1 MRLAALVLAALVL
14 AALCVASPLANSD
27 AVSEWNKLACTWVA
41 DAKLGTPP
49 AVRVLAIAHTAV
61 YEAVNGITRKYPA
74 QPRIQAATDA
84 SVDAAVAA
92 ANRATLASLLPAQS
106 QAIEGAYNTALA
118 AIPDGPAEA
127 SGVAAGNAAAA
138 AVLAERATDGAT
150 AQENYRPAT
159 AAGVYVP
166 TTVPAVPQWPA
177 RKPWLMTS
185 GSEFRPGPPS
195 ALTSETWTR
204 DFAEVKAIGAN
215 TGSTRTQ
222 EQTDIALFWEATLPS
237 IYHGVL
243 RSVADQQGRDITRNA
258 RLFAAAT
265 QAMDDAIIAVFDA
278 KYHYNFWRP
287 ITAIRNADIDGNDA
301 TERAPS
307 WTPLIDTP
315 MHPEYP
321 CAHCIISGTLGTVIV
336 AETGK
341 EKLPKLVTSS
351 YMVKDSERGWV
362 TTEEFSQEVANA
374 RIYDGVHYRNSTEV
388 GTAMGRKVGELAA
401 KKHFATP

>member
-1 MRLAALVLAALVL
+1 MRLAALVL
-14 AALCVASPLANSD
+14 AALCVASPLANAD
-27 AVSEWNKLACTWVA
+27 AVSDWNQLACTWVA

-61 YEAVNGITRKYPA
+61 YVAVNGITRKYPVL
-74 QPRIQAATDA
+74 PNIQAAADA

-92 ANRATLASLLPAQS
+92 ANHATLTSLLPTQS
-106 QAIEGAYNTALA
+106 AAIESAYTSALA
-118 AIPDGPAEA
+118 AIADGPAKA
-127 SGVAAGNAAAA
+127 SGIDAGKAAAA

-150 AQENYRPAT
+150 AQESYRPAT

-185 GSEFRPGPPS
+185 GSEFRPGPPP
-195 ALTSETWTR
+195 AFTSETWTR
-204 DFAEVKAIGAN
+204 DFAEVKAIGAK

-222 EQTDIALFWEATLPS
+222 EQTDMALFWEATLPS
-237 IYHGVL
+237 IYHGLL
-243 RSVADQQGRDITRNA
+243 RSVADQPGRNITRNA

-351 YMVKDSERGWV
+351 YMIKDSERTWV
-362 TTEEFSQEVANA
+362 TTDEFIQEVSNA

>member
-1 MRLAALVLAALVL
+1 MRLATLVL
-14 AALCVASPLANSD
+14 AALCVASPLANAD
-27 AVSEWNKLACTWVA
+27 AVSDWNKLACTWVA

-49 AVRVLAIAHTAV
+49 AVRALAIAHTAV
-61 YEAVNGITRKYPA
+61 YEGVNGITRKYPA
-74 QPRIQAATDA
+74 QPRIQAAADA
-84 SVDAAVAA
+84 SIDAAVAA
-92 ANRATLASLLPAQS
+92 ANRATLTNLLPS
-106 QAIEGAYNTALA
+106 QTAAIESAYNTALA
-118 AIPDGPAEA
+118 AIPDGPGKA
-127 SGVAAGNAAAA
+127 SGIAAGEAAAA

-150 AQENYRPAT
+150 AQENYRPVT

-185 GSEFRPGPPS
+185 GSEFRPGPPPVL
-195 ALTSETWTR
+195 ASEIWTR
-204 DFAEVKAIGAN
+204 DFAEVKAIGAK

-222 EQTDIALFWEATLPS
+222 AQTDIALFWEATLPS
-237 IYHGVL
+237 IYHGIL
-243 RSVADQQGRDITRNA
+243 RSVADQPGREITRNA

-287 ITAIRNADIDGNDA
+287 ITAIRNADIDGNDS
-301 TERAPS
+301 TERNSS

-321 CAHCIISGTLGTVIV
+321 CAHCIISGALGTVIQADV
-336 AETGK
+336 GK
-341 EKLPKLVTSS
+341 GEMPKLVTTS
-351 YMVKDSERGWV
+351 YLVKGSERSWP
-362 TTEEFSQEVANA
+362 TTEAFIKEVAEG

>member
-1 MRLAALVLAALVL
+1 MKFTALALS
-14 AALCVASPLANSD
+14 ALCVASPLANAD
-27 AVSEWNKLACTWVA
+27 AVSDWNKLACTWVA

-61 YEAVNGITRKYPA
+61 YDAVNGITHKYPA
-74 QPRIQAATDA
+74 QSGSQAAADA

-92 ANRATLASLLPAQS
+92 ANRAALTKLLPSQS
-106 QAIEGAYNTALA
+106 AAIESAYSTSLA
-118 AIPDGPAEA
+118 AIAEGPAK
-127 SGVAAGNAAAA
+127 AAGIAAGEAAAA
-138 AVLAERATDGAT
+138 AVLAARENDGAA
-150 AQENYRPAT
+150 AQESYRPVT

-177 RKPWLMTS
+177 RKPWVMTS
-185 GSEFRPGPPS
+185 GAQFRPGPPP
-195 ALTSETWTR
+195 ALASDIWAR
-204 DFAEVKAIGAN
+204 DFAEIKAVGAK

-222 EQTDIALFWEATLPS
+222 EQTDMALFWEATLPS

-243 RSVADQQGRDITRNA
+243 RSVADQPGREITRNA

-265 QAMDDAIIAVFDA
+265 QAMDDSIIAVLDA

-287 ITAIRNADIDGNDA
+287 ITAIRNADIDGNDK
-301 TERAPS
+301 TERNPS

-321 CAHCIISGTLGTVIV
+321 CAHCIISGALGTVIQ
-336 AETGK
+336 AEGGK
-341 EKLPKLVTSS
+341 EKLPKLVTTSHL
-351 YMVKDSERGWV
+351 VKDSERNWV
-362 TTEEFSQEVANA
+362 TTEEFIQEVANA

-401 KKHFATP
+401 KKFFGPQ